1 MKLSP
6 GSLIKPRL
14 RKRILFNLLLGSF
27 LLFSYYALGGWWNSA
42 AGFLLILF
50 FSWLIWKSDFRTRTG
65 LRINPRQAIRS
76 FIAAILILALSYLL
90 IHHLAVRN
98 DITLKPGEWK
108 DYFHDVFYVLNE
120 EIVLGAIILFWLT
133 STRNLKPVLSCA
145 LLAVFFAIIHYV
157 FYKWIFNDRGI
168 IGIVTLLTL
177 FLIGFLRNSLIILSG
192 HIGYSWALH
201 LGWIAVM
208 FGSMHYYTD
217 SGDRLSEP
225 ARFNLYLGST
235 EMLVL
240 AALLAS
246 SGLFLMLRKMDR
258 LKNRN
263 H

>member
-1 MKLSP
+1 MKLSH
-6 GSLIKPRL
+6 GSLIQPRL
-14 RKRILFNLLLGSF
+14 RKTILFNLLLGSF

-42 AGFLLILF
+42 AGFILILF
-50 FSWLIWKSDFRTRTG
+50 FSWLLWKSDFRNRTG
-65 LRINPRQAIRS
+65 LGINPLQAIRS
-76 FIAAILILALSYLL
+76 VIAAIIIIALSYLL

-98 DITLKPGEWK
+98 GITIKPGEWK

-120 EIVLGAIILFWLT
+120 EIVLGAIILSWLT

-145 LLAVFFAIIHYV
+145 LLAVFFAIIHYI
-157 FYKWIFNDRGI
+157 FYKWIFDDRGV
-168 IGIVTLLTL
+168 IGMMTLLTL
-177 FLIGFLRNSLIILSG
+177 FLIGFLRNSLILISG

-208 FGSMHYYTD
+208 FGSMHNYTA
-217 SGDRLSEP
+217 SGERLSEP

-246 SGLFLMLRKMDR
+246 TGLFLMLRRGLSSKGM
-258 LKNRN
+258 
-263 H
+263 